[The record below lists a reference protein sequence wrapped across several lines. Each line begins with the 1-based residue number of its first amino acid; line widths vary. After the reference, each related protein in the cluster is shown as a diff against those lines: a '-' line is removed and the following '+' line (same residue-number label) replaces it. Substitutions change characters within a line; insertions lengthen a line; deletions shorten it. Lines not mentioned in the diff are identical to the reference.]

1 MGKHVQGRDLAL
13 FGESRAIP
21 IFLLTTLLISSVFYF
36 LIIKSGHMGGGWG
49 GYVAG
54 LMWSPGLAALLTCKL
69 LRRDLDSIGWGWGK
83 TRYEVIGYLIP
94 LGYSIVIYTFVWLT
108 GLGGVYNKSFV
119 DQITNSFGLGPIPAW
134 ASITLYFIF
143 TATFTVIRDFATV
156 IGEEIGWRG
165 FLVPELAKEA
175 RFPRDCHDHRIYLG
189 NLALSS
195 HLVCRLSWGLTGLV
209 LCSVVDGN
217 AAVSDICVDLASPQV
232 QKYLALRPS
241 SCITQHLHTTVL
253 RPPHNLSEQNGL
265 CSGRVWRR
273 TTCNLNCDGDLLLEA
288 TR

>member
-21 IFLLTTLLISSVFYF
+21 MFLLTTLLISSVFYF
-36 LIIKSGHMGGGWG
+36 LIIKPGHMGGGWG
-49 GYVAG
+49 AYVAG

-108 GLGGVYNKSFV
+108 GLGGFYNKSFV

-165 FLVPELAKEA
+165 FGELAKK
-175 RFPRDCHDHRIYLG
+175 H
-189 NLALSS
+189 
-195 HLVCRLSWGLTGLV
+195 GL
-209 LCSVVDGN
+209 
-217 AAVSDICVDLASPQV
+217 P
-232 QKYLALRPS
+232 
-241 SCITQHLHTTVL
+241 
-253 RPPHNLSEQNGL
+253 
-265 CSGRVWRR
+265 
-273 TTCNLNCDGDLLLEA
+273 A
-288 TR
+288 TSFHF